1 MTIKIIR
8 PVQFLYETIQAL
20 PLKAW
25 PRGAVM
31 DQMYRVGVG
40 SIATVVFTGLFVGAI
55 MAVQVSLELR
65 DFGAQGFLGGLT
77 TSVTLRNVGPVLIAF
92 LLAGKVGAYTSA
104 ELGNMRVTDQIEAI
118 RCLGISPI
126 GFLIAPRF
134 LAVVL
139 SAFCLLM
146 IGLLFTLLGGLGIS
160 AAQLGVNSLYFLREV
175 PRFVTV
181 PSFAMALVK
190 CFIFGVL
197 IAWVSCYRGYYTTGG
212 SAGVGASVRRTSVEC
227 LVFILIADYVTS
239 FFFNRLCDFFGWG
252 GIAL

>member
-1 MTIKIIR
+1 MN
-8 PVQFLYETIQAL
+8 PFLFFWETLKAL
-20 PLKAW
+20 PLKEW
-25 PRGAVM
+25 PKGAVI

-40 SIATVVFTGLFVGAI
+40 SISTVVFTGLFVGAI

-77 TSVTLRNVGPVLIAF
+77 TSVTIRNVGPVLIAF

-146 IGLLFTLLGGLGIS
+146 IGLVFTLLGGLSIS
-160 AAQLGVNSLYFLREV
+160 AGQLGVNSLYFMREV

-181 PSFAMALVK
+181 PSFAMAILKSFV
-190 CFIFGVL
+190 FGVL

-212 SAGVGASVRRTSVEC
+212 SAGVGASVRRTSVER
-227 LVFILIADYVTS
+227 LVLILMADYVTS
-239 FFFNRLCDFFGWG
+239 FFFNRLCDLMGWG

>member
-1 MTIKIIR
+1 MKAWWQ
-8 PVQFLYETIQAL
+8 PFPFFWETLKAL
-20 PLKAW
+20 PHRQW
-25 PRGAVM
+25 PKGAVI

-40 SIATVVFTGLFVGAI
+40 SVSTVIFTGAFVGAI

-77 TSVTLRNVGPVLIAF
+77 TSVTIRNVGPVLIAF

-146 IGLLFTLLGGLGIS
+146 IGLVFTLLGGLGIS
-160 AAQLGVNSLYFLREV
+160 ASQLGVNTLYFLREV
-175 PRFVTV
+175 PRFVTL

-190 CFIFGVL
+190 SFVFGVL

-227 LVFILIADYVTS
+227 LVLILIADYVTS
-239 FFFNRLCDFFGWG
+239 FLFNRLCEAMGWG